1 MNNSKKKTAPRAAT
15 PETESNNNITD
26 NSIADIREKIK
37 VVVQHPGEISRIVSV
52 PDTLEALQKLV
63 GGYIEVVSIGRG
75 LLLVLN
81 EEGKLRGM
89 KENVRCV
96 QYGTIFGPVFITADK
111 DEDFRSLTTEEIQ
124 SARAW
129 LLRHSI

>member
-1 MNNSKKKTAPRAAT
+1 MNSKKKTAPRAAT

-52 PDTLEALQKLV
+52 SDTLEALQKLV

-81 EEGKLRGM
+81 EEGRLRSM

-96 QYGTIFGPVFITADK
+96 YGTIFGPVFITADK

-124 SARAW
+124 TARAW
-129 LLRHSI
+129 LLKHSV